1 MNSVFS
7 SCVALRVNGFRTRSL
22 SGTWSLFDYSGRVC
36 FRERMG
42 VSREIT
48 VYAPYVLS
56 ANTLYYENL
65 IRTTR

>member
-1 MNSVFS
+1 M
-7 SCVALRVNGFRTRSL
+7 SL
-22 SGTWSLFDYSGRVC
+22 SGTWSVFDYSGRVC

-65 IRTTR
+65 SRTTR